1 MEQRQELVLSP
12 LGHTWLIDLD
22 GTLVKHNGYK
32 TDGEDIFLEGAKDF
46 LLSIPSED
54 ILIILTSRTETEK
67 KATETF
73 LKRNGVRYSQIIY
86 GLPYGERILLNDRK
100 ESGLETAVAVNLSR
114 DVFDIKNIII
124 DAKL

>member
-32 TDGEDIFLEGAKDF
+32 TDGEDTFLEGAKDF
-46 LLSIPSED
+46 LLSIPPED
-54 ILIILTSRTETEK
+54 LLIILTSRAETEK

-73 LKRNGVRYSQIIY
+73 LKENGIRYSQIIY

-100 ESGLETAVAVNLSR
+100 ESGLKTAVAVNLNR
-114 DVFDIKNIII
+114 DVFDIENIII